1 MASAFFTTEL
11 LGMIG
16 LHQPLNISSLQNTLA
31 PMRKAGTEVGGIF
44 ATHTMSKTFIE
55 SFYLTQEKGGT
66 RLEKEMSKIYEQA
79 TQGRKKKY
87 KWPMSVEKHLM
98 YL

>member
-1 MASAFFTTEL
+1 
-11 LGMIG
+11 
-16 LHQPLNISSLQNTLA
+16 
-31 PMRKAGTEVGGIF
+31 
-44 ATHTMSKTFIE
+44 MSKTFIA

-79 TQGRKKKY
+79 TWERKKK
-87 KWPMSVEKHLM
+87 KKKRPMGVEKHLI

>member
-1 MASAFFTTEL
+1 
-11 LGMIG
+11 MIG
-16 LHQPLNISSLQNTLA
+16 LHPPLNISSLQNTLA

-44 ATHTMSKTFIE
+44 ATHTMSKTFIA

-79 TQGRKKKY
+79 TQGRKKKIQMAHECG
-87 KWPMSVEKHLM
+87 KAFNVFITKGV
-98 YL
+98 